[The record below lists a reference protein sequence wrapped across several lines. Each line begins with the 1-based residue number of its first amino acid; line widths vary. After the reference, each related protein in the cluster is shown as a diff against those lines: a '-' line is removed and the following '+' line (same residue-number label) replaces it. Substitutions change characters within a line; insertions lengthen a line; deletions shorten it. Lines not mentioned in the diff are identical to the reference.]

1 MARIEKL
8 TPEQEA
14 RMPEIRDKW
23 IEIGLNTERANKP
36 EAEEGIRKALKAAG
50 YDQDEVEFI
59 WVTSPL
65 EGAKKVRDLCEGYA
79 FPVYGPFE
87 AGWLAFYDFFG
98 EVCGLKDVVAPLD
111 GLMQAAQNA
120 GLWWPILDEDTNE
133 IQVVV
138 TDRPTAI
145 HLDDQN
151 RLHCT
156 DGPALAYEDGF
167 GIYIV
172 NGVEV
177 PQDIVEDRSSITTDR
192 ILNERNAEVRR
203 IMMELK
209 GEENFIK
216 EIGGDPFQEDDF
228 GKLWRVG
235 MGEDEPLVMCEVV
248 CPSTGRKYFL
258 RVPPNIM
265 TCQAGLAWSGGF
277 EVADDY
283 QPLVET

>member
-1 MARIEKL
+1 MTRIEKL

-23 IEIGLNTERANKP
+23 IQIGLNTERANKP

-50 YDQDEVEFI
+50 YNQEKVEFI
-59 WVTSPL
+59 WVSSPL

-98 EVCGLKDVVAPLD
+98 EVCGLKDVVAPLE

-133 IQVVV
+133 ITVVV
-138 TDRPTAI
+138 TDRPTVISMDAE
-145 HLDDQN
+145 N
-151 RLHCT
+151 RLHNV

-172 NGVEV
+172 HGVEV
-177 PQDIVEDRSSITTDR
+177 PQDIVENKESLTAQR
-192 ILNERNAEVRR
+192 ILSENNLEVRR

-209 GEENFIK
+209 GEEAFIK
-216 EIGGDPFQEDDF
+216 EADAKLRQEDDF
-228 GKLWRVG
+228 GKLWVVNIPG
-235 MGEDEPLVMCEVV
+235 DEDLVMCEVV
-248 CPSTGRKYFL
+248 CPSTGRTYFL
-258 RVPPNIM
+258 RVPPQTR
-265 TCQAGLAWSGGF
+265 TCQEGLAWSGGMTKA
-277 EVADDY
+277 EDY
-283 QPLVET
+283 TPLVET